1 MYSSSKPRPDPA
13 GQYIVKDPLRLITTL
28 SLMALIAGAIMVG
41 IAWGYLDTWSNA
53 SSTQRRAM
61 LENWTMLAVM
71 ALIAEFL
78 LLLYYR
84 ANASGIV
91 IDFQRR
97 TLSFPGGNVSPNG
110 VLDFLRPSFL
120 LQAFHR
126 YTVDV
131 SDIRQI
137 NVRQVRR
144 QGSSRRGVEPSYAI
158 WFNGSFGAA
167 QVEFSNRGKCE
178 EICSAIRQ
186 VNGMGTPII
195 RG

>member
-1 MYSSSKPRPDPA
+1 MYSSSRPRPDSE
-13 GQYIVKDPLRLITTL
+13 GRYVVKDPVRLLATIGVMLLVGLGTAGGIT
-28 SLMALIAGAIMVG
+28 
-41 IAWGYLDTWSNA
+41 WGYLDAWPSA
-53 SSTQRRAM
+53 GWPQRR
-61 LENWTMLAVM
+61 TMLMNWSILGGIALAVE
-71 ALIAEFL
+71 AL

-84 ANASGIV
+84 ANAHGIV
-91 IDFQRR
+91 IDFNRR
-97 TLSFPGGNVSPNG
+97 TLSFPGGNVAPNG

-120 LQAFHR
+120 LQAFRR
-126 YTVDV
+126 YTIDV

-144 QGSSRRGVEPSYAI
+144 PGAPRRTSAPAYAI

-167 QVEFSNRGKCE
+167 RVEFSNRGKCE

>member
-1 MYSSSKPRPDPA
+1 MYSSSKPRPDA
-13 GQYIVKDPLRLITTL
+13 DGRYVVKDPLRLLATL
-28 SLMALIAGAIMVG
+28 CVMVLIAATISIG
-41 IAWGYLDTWSNA
+41 IASGYLDGWSNA
-53 SSTQRRAM
+53 SSAQRRTM
-61 LENWTMLAVM
+61 LGNWTMLAGM
-71 ALIAEFL
+71 AVIAEFP

-84 ANASGIV
+84 ANAPGIV

-120 LQAFHR
+120 LQSFHR
-126 YTVDV
+126 YTIDV

-144 QGSSRRGVEPSYAI
+144 QGRSRRGVEPSYAI